1 MPLKLEIVEEQ
12 EQEQALSKGQ
22 QKKAQ
27 KRAAA
32 AVEEKSKAA
41 APEPTSME
49 EQIKALISA
58 IKRKIEEI
66 SIMIGEKQ
74 SIDDAYTQQL
84 DELINKQQS
93 NQQEL
98 DVLKE
103 QLSLEKKKLS
113 KNEQILKLLNGES
126 ENDSVGGA
134 DIVQPS
140 TAKSA
145 KQVPSSAPEAPTLAQ
160 KVAAAAAL
168 PMPALTKPPS
178 VAPVPKGKEAA
189 SSSAVQL
196 VKIESFQTVKG
207 SKTFENPFVTTLISI
222 AKLLGMKDTEP
233 VCPATFANTLALEMI
248 EFFATIE
255 NCPLRI
261 MFCERKGCEHAK
273 HFGNHKIFI
282 SKTIQQLKTNP
293 TETLQVFES
302 VVEHLSIAGINGMF
316 EGKKFVYDENMRDF
330 AFHISAEYYQA
341 IQ

>member
-1 MPLKLEIVEEQ
+1 MQ
-12 EQEQALSKGQ
+12 EQTPSKGQ
-22 QKKAQ
+22 LKKAE

-49 EQIKALISA
+49 EQIKAVISP
-58 IKRKIEEI
+58 IKLNIEEI
-66 SIMIGEKQ
+66 LSRIAQKQ
-74 SIDDAYTQQL
+74 SIDDGYTQQL

-103 QLSLEKKKLS
+103 ELLLEKNKLFNEKEKILSL
-113 KNEQILKLLNGES
+113 LNSGS

-134 DIVQPS
+134 GPAQPP

-145 KQVPSSAPEAPTLAQ
+145 KQAPSSAPKAPTLAQ
-160 KVAAAAAL
+160 KAAAAAAL
-168 PMPALTKPPS
+168 PTPVPTKAPS
-178 VAPVPKGKEAA
+178 VAPAPKGKEAA
-189 SSSAVQL
+189 SSSAFQL

-207 SKTFENPFVTTLISI
+207 NKTFENPFVTTLISI

-248 EFFATIE
+248 EFFATIK
-255 NCPLRI
+255 NCPLCI

-282 SKTIQQLKTNP
+282 SKTIEQLKTNP

>member
-12 EQEQALSKGQ
+12 EQALSMGQ
-22 QKKAQ
+22 QKNAE
-27 KRAAA
+27 KRAAKEKDKT
-32 AVEEKSKAA
+32 VE
-41 APEPTSME
+41 PVEPTSIE
-49 EQIKALISA
+49 QQIKTLISSIL
-58 IKRKIEEI
+58 IKIDEI
-66 SIMIGEKQ
+66 SILIAEKK
-74 SIDDAYTQQL
+74 SIDDEFTNQL
-84 DELINKQQS
+84 EKLLEKQQI
-93 NQQEL
+93 NQQEMTHL
-98 DVLKE
+98 E
-103 QLSLEKKKLS
+103 AQLSKLKNELS
-113 KNEQILKLLNGES
+113 TNEQILKLLNGKTD
-126 ENDSVGGA
+126 NDSVGGA
-134 DIVQPS
+134 GPAQPP

-168 PMPALTKPPS
+168 PTPVPTKAPS
-178 VAPVPKGKEAA
+178 VAPAPKGKEAA

-196 VKIESFQTVKG
+196 VKIESFKTVKG
-207 SKTFENPFVTTLISI
+207 NKTFENPFVTTLISI